1 MDVNMVKMDDIYVDL
16 KKLVEKTHSV
26 LVLEQNQIN
35 QKNQKN
41 EKNQTNQINQ
51 NIKLNI
57 QKTQA
62 CQTTTTKPTTIQT
75 HIYVSRPA
83 AGRSGTRT
91 DPSIINWSHSLRRSY
106 FF

>member
-1 MDVNMVKMDDIYVDL
+1 MDVNIVKMDDIYVDL

-26 LVLEQNQIN
+26 LVLE
-35 QKNQKN
+35 KNKI
-41 EKNQTNQINQ
+41 NQTNQTNQ

-62 CQTTTTKPTTIQT
+62 CQTITTKPTTIQT

>member
-1 MDVNMVKMDDIYVDL
+1 MDVNIVNMDDIYVDL

-26 LVLEQNQIN
+26 LVLE
-35 QKNQKN
+35 KNKT
-41 EKNQTNQINQ
+41 NQTNQ

-75 HIYVSRPA
+75 HIYVSRPP

-91 DPSIINWSHSLRRSY
+91 DTSIRNWSHSLRRSH

>member
-1 MDVNMVKMDDIYVDL
+1 MNVKMDDIYVDL
-16 KKLVEKTHSV
+16 KNLVEKTHSV
-26 LVLEQNQIN
+26 LVLEQN
-35 QKNQKN
+35 KT
-41 EKNQTNQINQ
+41 NQTNQTNQTSQTNQTNQ

-62 CQTTTTKPTTIQT
+62 CQTTTKPTTTQT
-75 HIYVSRPA
+75 YIYVSRPP

-91 DPSIINWSHSLRRSY
+91 DTSIRNWSHSLRRSY

>member
-1 MDVNMVKMDDIYVDL
+1 MNVNMVKMDDIYVDL

-26 LVLEQNQIN
+26 LVLE
-35 QKNQKN
+35 KNKI
-41 EKNQTNQINQ
+41 NQTNQTNQTNQ

-62 CQTTTTKPTTIQT
+62 CQTITTKPTTIQT
-75 HIYVSRPA
+75 HIYVSRPP

-91 DPSIINWSHSLRRSY
+91 DPSIINWSQSLRRRSY